1 MKRVRVNVAK
11 TPEGYCA
18 NLDIIDGFI
27 VAVTGTIVDLKRE
40 VVESIE
46 FYVDCAKKDN
56 EEYPS
61 VLDTAYELE
70 YKFTVESLLYFYKK
84 IIGFSALEHLTG
96 INQRQLNHY
105 ATGVSKPLPKQAKK
119 IETAF
124 HRLGQD
130 LMAVSV

>member
-1 MKRVRVNVAK
+1 MKKVRVYVAK

-27 VAVTGTIVDLKRE
+27 VAVSGTVLNLKRE
-40 VVESIE
+40 VIGSIE
-46 FYVDCAKKDN
+46 FYVDCAKKDK
-56 EEYPS
+56 EKYPS
-61 VLDTAYELE
+61 VFDEEYELE

-84 IIGFSALEHLTG
+84 IIGFSALEQLTG

-105 ATGVSKPLPKQAKK
+105 SSGVSKPLPKQAKK
-119 IETAF
+119 IEMAF

-130 LMAVSV
+130 LMDVSI

>member
-1 MKRVRVNVAK
+1 MKKIRVNVAK

-27 VAVTGTIVDLKRE
+27 VAVTGTVLDLKRE
-40 VVESIE
+40 VIESIE
-46 FYVDCAKKDN
+46 FYVDCAKKDK
-56 EEYPS
+56 EKYPS
-61 VLDTAYELE
+61 VFDAEYELE

-84 IIGFSALEHLTG
+84 IIGFSALEQLTG

-105 ATGVSKPLPKQAKK
+105 ASGVSKPLPKQAKK

-130 LMAVSV
+130 LMDVSI

>member
-1 MKRVRVNVAK
+1 MKRIRVNVAK
-11 TPEGYCA
+11 TPDGYCA

-27 VAVTGTIVDLKRE
+27 VAVTGSIVDLKRE

-46 FYVDCAKKDN
+46 FYVNCAKKDN

-61 VLDTAYELE
+61 VLDNAYELE

-84 IIGFSALEHLTG
+84 IIGFSALELLTG

>member
-1 MKRVRVNVAK
+1 MRKVRVNVAK

-18 NLDIIDGFI
+18 SLDILDGFI
-27 VAVTGTIVDLKRE
+27 VAVTGTAVDLKRE
-40 VVESIE
+40 VVESIK
-46 FYVDCAKKDN
+46 FYVDCAKKDK
-56 EEYPS
+56 EEYPA
-61 VLDTAYELE
+61 VFDTAYELE
-70 YKFTVESLLYFYKK
+70 YKFTIESLLYFYKK

-105 ATGVSKPLPKQAKK
+105 ASGVSKPLPKQAKK
-119 IETAF
+119 IEAAF

>member
-1 MKRVRVNVAK
+1 MKKVRVNVAK
-11 TPEGYCA
+11 TPDGFCA

-27 VAVTGTIVDLKRE
+27 VAVTGSVVDLKRE
-40 VVESIE
+40 VIESIE

-56 EEYPS
+56 EEYPA
-61 VLDTAYELE
+61 VFDTVYELE
-70 YKFTVESLLYFYKK
+70 YKFTIESLLFFYKK
-84 IIGFSALEHLTG
+84 IIGFSALEQLTG

-105 ATGVSKPLPKQAKK
+105 ASGLSKPLPKQAKK

-130 LMAVSV
+130 LLAVSV

>member
-1 MKRVRVNVAK
+1 MKKVKVNVAK

-27 VAVTGTIVDLKRE
+27 VAVTGTVVDLKRE
-40 VVESIE
+40 VIESIE

-56 EEYPS
+56 EKYPS
-61 VLDTAYELE
+61 VFDAEYELE

-84 IIGFSALEHLTG
+84 IIGFSALEQLTG

-105 ATGVSKPLPKQAKK
+105 ASGVSKPLPKQAKK
-119 IETAF
+119 IEMAF

-130 LMAVSV
+130 LMAVSI

>member
-1 MKRVRVNVAK
+1 MKKVKVNVAK

-27 VAVTGTIVDLKRE
+27 VAVNGTVVDLKRE
-40 VVESIE
+40 VIKSIE

-56 EEYPS
+56 EKYPS
-61 VLDTAYELE
+61 VFDAEYELV

-84 IIGFSALEHLTG
+84 IIGFSALEQLTG

-105 ATGVSKPLPKQAKK
+105 ASGVSKPLPKQAKK
-119 IETAF
+119 IEMAF

-130 LMAVSV
+130 LMAVSI